1 MEELRAILIA
11 HAKRYPL
18 MQPTDAVKLIYQ
30 NEFGGGHLIRD
41 EEACL
46 NYLRREYAD
55 LEKDPSA
62 QLYEEIGN
70 GIVRVN
76 LAAVKPND
84 LGQIGRD
91 FIRSAAEH
99 AGTMDSF
106 LQKLDV
112 LRKLTLEDTFSFDSQ
127 KLENYSFEYGN
138 QNYPIVSHSEAY
150 REEYRPAYRI
160 ILNKKSGVALNRV
173 TPPDSIL
180 TISDGY
186 GTELYFQKRLIP
198 EIDMMAETICFSPK
212 TYWGVYGPSWTK

>member
-18 MQPTDAVKLIYQ
+18 MQPQDAVKLIYQ

-76 LAAVKPND
+76 LAAVKPED
-84 LGQIGRD
+84 LEQLGRD
-91 FIRSAAEH
+91 FIRSAAKH
-99 AGTMDSF
+99 KGTLDSF
-106 LQKLDV
+106 LN
-112 LRKLTLEDTFSFDSQ
+112 
-127 KLENYSFEYGN
+127 KLEVLQTLTTEGVFAFDLDALNTYLSEYEAAG
-138 QNYPIVSHSEAY
+138 YPAVSHSP
-150 REEYRPAYRI
+150 EYRQAYKPAYRI
-160 ILNKKSGVALNRV
+160 ILN
-173 TPPDSIL
+173 
-180 TISDGY
+180 
-186 GTELYFQKRLIP
+186 
-198 EIDMMAETICFSPK
+198 
-212 TYWGVYGPSWTK
+212 